1 MKDLHTGAVVV
12 ETKPLTL
19 TRQKDHSIY
28 NTPEEGYSQ
37 ILAVFFVKDLSS
49 HQGCSCGDKA
59 DGGGARR
66 HRGER
71 GGCRPKFWLE
81 NDESEKNTFNYFLFC
96 IGKHFIKIVSH
107 IGSVER

>member
-1 MKDLHTGAVVV
+1 MKDLLTGAVVV
-12 ETKPLTL
+12 ETKPMTL
-19 TRQKDHSIY
+19 TRQKDQKPLQHPRGIQPNFSC
-28 NTPEEGYSQ
+28 
-37 ILAVFFVKDLSS
+37 FFVKDLSP

-81 NDESEKNTFNYFLFC
+81 NDESEKNTFYYFLFVVLRN
-96 IGKHFIKIVSH
+96 ISYK
-107 IGSVER
+107 